1 MLPCCGETEQYHRP
15 KLDGR
20 RRMHWESASASDR
33 GLVRQNNED
42 SILDLSDRGV
52 FAVADGMGGHAAG
65 EVASGIAVESLIDV
79 WPDGGPVAEPVDP
92 LSRTIVQANTEIR
105 RRSQTEL
112 DKRGMGTTLTAMA
125 IEAAG
130 DRGLIAHVGD
140 SRAYRFRDGTLEQ
153 LTKDHTWVQER
164 VDAGVL
170 SAGNAR
176 NHPYSSILTRVLGTE
191 EEVEPDMI
199 ALTLQAGDLY
209 LLCSDG
215 LSGMVEDERIA
226 GVLGAD
232 ASIEDKSQQ
241 LIRAAHEGGGQ
252 DNVSAVLVRIL
263 PD

>member
-1 MLPCCGETEQYHRP
+1 
-15 KLDGR
+15 
-20 RRMHWESASASDR
+20 MHWESASSSDR

-42 SILDLSDRGV
+42 SILDLADRGV

-65 EVASGIAVESLIDV
+65 EVASGIAVDALCDL
-79 WPDGGPVAEPVDP
+79 WPDGGPVDDPADP
-92 LSRTIVQANTEIR
+92 LSRTVVHANAEIR
-105 RRSQTEL
+105 RRSQTEM
-112 DKRGMGTTLTAMA
+112 DKRGMGTTLTAFA
-125 IEAAG
+125 IQPSG

-140 SRAYRFRDGTLEQ
+140 SRAYRLREGRLEQ

-191 EEVEPDMI
+191 ETVDPDMI
-199 ALTLQAGDLY
+199 ELAMQAGDLY

-215 LSGMVEDERIA
+215 LSGMVEDQQIA
-226 GVLGAD
+226 TVLGGD
-232 ASIEDKSQQ
+232 TSIQEKSLE
-241 LIRAAHEGGGQ
+241 LIKAAHEGGGQ

-263 PD
+263 AD